1 MATARRV
8 ANPIAVRRYGIDG
21 EPGREVVLTIGK
33 PRKDPRLTKTWRCA
47 VQIDGIPNQKHRRG
61 YGVDAVQALQD
72 AMVCARRELD
82 ASGLRLTWLDGEP
95 GALDL
100 PLSVPTG
107 WGLDFQRR
115 LERYIERES
124 RRLALAITAAGK
136 AKERRRAS
144 EEPPGG

>member
-8 ANPIAVRRYGIDG
+8 ANPIASLGG
-21 EPGREVVLTIGK
+21 
-33 PRKDPRLTKTWRCA
+33 
-47 VQIDGIPNQKHRRG
+47 
-61 YGVDAVQALQD
+61 GVDAVQALRD
-72 AMVCARRELD
+72 AMFCARRELD

-115 LERYIERES
+115 LERYIQRES
-124 RRLALAITAAGK
+124 RNLARAITAAGK
-136 AKERRRAS
+136 ARERRRAR
-144 EEPPGG
+144 ERPPEDGSP